1 MVSPSSEKPLPPHR
15 RAATRSFTFRC
26 YLADPFKG
34 LAKLIAVIVNI
45 ATVPT
50 PAQAEESSDN
60 ESDVPNYYNIE
71 VLVTIF

>member
-1 MVSPSSEKPLPPHR
+1 
-15 RAATRSFTFRC
+15 
-26 YLADPFKG
+26 